1 LTRDDYAEKLARYE
15 RLMATPLPKAK
26 PKPKPALSL
35 DVSERTAANAR
46 ARPEA
51 VRVVTT
57 GEDNTTF
64 IDRPRR
70 TEVLEVLEV
79 DGQGR
84 PAVAQ
89 RYDALTGEWGTVEF
103 EQGYRRPGGAVSDY
117 DPMSRLR
124 GDR

>member
-1 LTRDDYAEKLARYE
+1 MSRDEYAEKLARYE
-15 RLMATPLPKAK
+15 QLMATPLPKAK

-46 ARPEA
+46 ARPDA

-84 PAVAQ
+84 PALAQ
-89 RYDALTGEWGTVEF
+89 RYDALTGEWSVTEF
-103 EQGYRRPGGAVSDY
+103 DQGYRRPGSAVSDY